1 MRICAHKRVRLI
13 APQTE
18 TYVGMTSREFKDR
31 FQGHNTSITK
41 IKYKTET
48 TLSRHVWNLKEEDI
62 NFNLTWKIIYRAE
75 PFGPIS
81 GVCNLCTLEKYYI
94 LFKPGT
100 GTWNKREELFK
111 SPSLSSFFLEGF
123 PKCLENWQIMSGF

>member
-1 MRICAHKRVRLI
+1 
-13 APQTE
+13 
-18 TYVGMTSREFKDR
+18 MTSREFKDR

-62 NFNLTWKIIYRAE
+62 NFNLTWKIIFRAE

-81 GVCNLCTLEKYYI
+81 GVCNLCTLEKYYV

-100 GTWNKREELFK
+100 GTWNKREELFNYCMRGK
-111 SPSLSSFFLEGF
+111 KLLLDKTDFLFIIEQQPLYRYF
-123 PKCLENWQIMSGF
+123 VSTPY